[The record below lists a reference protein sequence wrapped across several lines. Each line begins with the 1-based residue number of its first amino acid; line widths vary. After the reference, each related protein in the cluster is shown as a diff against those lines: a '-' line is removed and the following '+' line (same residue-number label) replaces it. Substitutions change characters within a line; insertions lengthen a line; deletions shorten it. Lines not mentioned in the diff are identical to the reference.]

1 MRTRVVECVF
11 KMVEQVIF
19 VGEPVEDSNNLERP
33 AMVTA
38 GTLEQ
43 HSDVASFEL
52 GDNLSERMRTGRV
65 EDLEIRKPQ
74 YHDANIADGR
84 EFGQEPL
91 CGTEEE
97 GSVDA
102 VDEDVLTQQLG
113 FSVGID
119 GRVGR
124 ERLGMGGGRAGYR
137 P

>member
-1 MRTRVVECVF
+1 MIARHLRRRDLGTSNMRTRVVECVV

-84 EFGQEPL
+84 EFGHE
-91 CGTEEE
+91 
-97 GSVDA
+97 
-102 VDEDVLTQQLG
+102 
-113 FSVGID
+113 
-119 GRVGR
+119 
-124 ERLGMGGGRAGYR
+124 
-137 P
+137 